1 MGYIIDTPE
10 QIARFRLLTL
20 RQMLK
25 LEISGM
31 SRRGRSAYAII
42 KEELGFKG
50 SKKSVFDQLSAMLG
64 KDLNGQ

>member
-25 LEISGM
+25 LEILRM
-31 SRRGRSAYAII
+31 THRGQSAYSII
-42 KEELGFKG
+42 KKELGFKG
-50 SKKSVFDQLSAMLG
+50 SRKSVFDQLSATLG
-64 KDLNGQ
+64 KKLYGQ